1 MFDTNVA
8 VSTLVFGRRLAWLRQ
23 SWAQAQT
30 IPIICR
36 ETASELI
43 RVLAYPKFSLSRE
56 DREFMLEDYLP
67 FVEIVAIPDPPPVIP
82 APCRDASDTIFVQ
95 LAIVAAADFVVTG
108 DADLT
113 ALRESSPVRVITVG
127 ELRRILTG

>member
-1 MFDTNVA
+1 
-8 VSTLVFGRRLAWLRQ
+8 
-23 SWAQAQT
+23 
-30 IPIICR
+30 
-36 ETASELI
+36 
-43 RVLAYPKFSLSRE
+43 
-56 DREFMLEDYLP
+56 MLEDYLP

-82 APCRDASDTIFVQ
+82 VPCRDNSDTIFVQ